1 MLQHVIANLANWANQ
16 LPSLHRSNEGEG
28 SQGLRP
34 IEDACPLGIR
44 EPIQTPR
51 MAQDPNSQV
60 GNVQGLAQHFQQK
73 KEWATDRAVI
83 VLDPIANG

>member
-1 MLQHVIANLANWANQ
+1 
-16 LPSLHRSNEGEG
+16 
-28 SQGLRP
+28 
-34 IEDACPLGIR
+34 
-44 EPIQTPR
+44 

-83 VLDPIANG
+83 VLDSIANG